1 MIAHPDQVFARVS
14 PWLGWLVIS
23 GSAPYSSPLEDELSA
38 RILAHCDL
46 TMPCLWFDMDGEPSP
61 GMEITIEEIEPEF
74 AAPIER
80 IGVEDDLPGEDLEAS
95 LILMASRH
103 PDRWVEMVADTPLG
117 TWLLGQLEAG
127 GVVFAAGAAAAALGS
142 WVFPAGADT
151 PGCKGAAWLPG
162 AVLLPGIA
170 DPVVHTEVR
179 AHLSRAENS
188 YALGL
193 PEDSTLSLGPE
204 GQVEVWGG
212 SAPKVVLGR
221 GWLT

>member
-14 PWLGWLVIS
+14 PWLGWLVMS
-23 GSAPYSSPLEDELSA
+23 GSAPYRSALGDELSA

-46 TMPCLWFDMDGEPSP
+46 TLPCFWLDMDGEPSP
-61 GMEITIEEIEPEF
+61 GMEITIEDIEPEF

-80 IGVEDDLPGEDLEAS
+80 IGVEDELPAEDLEAS
-95 LILMASRH
+95 LILMAGRNAE
-103 PDRWVEMVADTPLG
+103 RWVEMIADTPLG
-117 TWLLGQLEAG
+117 TWLMGQLNAG
-127 GVVFAAGAAAAALGS
+127 GVVLAAGAAAAAIGS

-151 PGCKGAAWLPG
+151 PGFKGAAWLPG
-162 AVLLPGIA
+162 AVLLPGIVEPA
-170 DPVVHTEVR
+170 VHTEIR
-179 AHLSRAENS
+179 AHLAQTERS
-188 YALGL
+188 YALGI

>member
-14 PWLGWLVIS
+14 PWLGWLVMS

-46 TMPCLWFDMDGEPSP
+46 TLPCLWLDIDGEPLP

-95 LILMASRH
+95 LILMAGR
-103 PDRWVEMVADTPLG
+103 DAERWVETVVETPLG
-117 TWLLGQLEAG
+117 TWLLGQLDAG

-142 WVFPAGADT
+142 WVFPAGAGT

-162 AVLLPGIA
+162 AVLLPGIIEPA
-170 DPVVHTEVR
+170 IHTEVR
-179 AHLSRAENS
+179 AYLAQTEHS

-193 PEDSTLSLGPE
+193 PEGSTLSFGPE
-204 GQVEVWGG
+204 GQVEVWGS